1 MPRNTTAFAV
11 EQNQKLVWKTS
22 IDIASEKY
30 NL

>member
-1 MPRNTTAFAV
+1 MPRNTTPAV